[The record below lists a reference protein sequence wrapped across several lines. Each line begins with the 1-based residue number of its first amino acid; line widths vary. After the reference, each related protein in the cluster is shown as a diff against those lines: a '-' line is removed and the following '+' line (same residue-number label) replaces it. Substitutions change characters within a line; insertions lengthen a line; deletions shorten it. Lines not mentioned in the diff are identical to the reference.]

1 MDDGKTRET
10 VTSVPS
16 VGDRLLKLKQLFTL
30 WGKHGVPDGVKY
42 PTSMLGLLDWTEEA
56 HGVYHPLRSK
66 RDINTKSG
74 PNHKVAASVAV
85 LLKALTPEPTKQPEK
100 RVYKTQKAKRVRA
113 ENRLEEIEA
122 LLDDV
127 TKQWNQR
134 GVDLEAT
141 RTLLTYEREHAKR
154 LRKEVDELTEENARL
169 KRELLLHRPGL
180 RVVEQ

>member
-10 VTSVPS
+10 VDSAPS
-16 VGDRLLKLKQLFTL
+16 VGDRLLKLKQLFTQ
-30 WGKHGVPDGVKY
+30 WNQDGVPEGVEY
-42 PTSMLGLLDWTEEA
+42 PTSMLDLLTWTDEG

-74 PNHKVAASVAV
+74 PNHKVASSVAV
-85 LLKALTPEPTKQPEK
+85 LLRSLKPEPAKQPEK
-100 RVYKTQKAKRVRA
+100 RVYKTQKARRVRA
-113 ENRLEEIEA
+113 ENELEEIEA

-141 RTLLTYEREHAKR
+141 RTLLMYEREHAKR
-154 LRKEVDELTEENARL
+154 LRKEVDELVEENARL
-169 KRELLLHRPGL
+169 KRELLSHRPGL
-180 RVVEQ
+180 RVVE